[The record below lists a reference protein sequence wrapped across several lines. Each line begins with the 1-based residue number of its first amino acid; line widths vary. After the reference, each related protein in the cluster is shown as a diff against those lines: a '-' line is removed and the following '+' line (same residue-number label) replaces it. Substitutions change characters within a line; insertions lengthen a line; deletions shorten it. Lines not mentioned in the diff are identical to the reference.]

1 MAGILGIANRTEN
14 WKTAEHF
21 CGLSEQ
27 GRVNLVRELSGAEVQ
42 LGEVKLELFWY
53 GMRDYVRVHGGV
65 EEKSV
70 AFYMRSFS
78 DLREQVG
85 RYKHNDGTR
94 TLKFDELQPHNYDAS
109 KPGTRAKLYSNL
121 SHTEIDVVLETEDY
135 VFIGEAKDESD
146 LGTNGEH
153 VLVHQLIRQYVMAII
168 LVDIND
174 VKKKVVPFVV
184 GNQGRLNSIKNTCQ
198 VRFMIDQ
205 GWLEESNILS
215 WDYIEELG
223 KQ

>member
-1 MAGILGIANRTEN
+1 MGILGIANRTEN
-14 WKTAEHF
+14 WKTADNF
-21 CGLSEQ
+21 CGLSKQ
-27 GRVNLVRELSGAEVQ
+27 GRVNLVRKLSGDEVPASQ
-42 LGEVKLELFWY
+42 IKLELFWY
-53 GMRDYVRVHGGV
+53 GMRDYIYEHGGAAK
-65 EEKSV
+65 ESV
-70 AFYMRSFS
+70 DYYVCKFS

-85 RYKHNDGTR
+85 RYEHNDGTR
-94 TLKFDELQPHNYDAS
+94 ILKFDELQSHNYDAS
-109 KPGTRAKLYSNL
+109 KPGNRAKLYSNL

-146 LGTNGEH
+146 LGTSGEH
-153 VLVHQLIRQYVMAII
+153 VLVHQLIRQYVMATI

-174 VKKKVVPFVV
+174 AKKKIVPFVV

-205 GWLEESNILS
+205 GWLEESNIMS

>member
-1 MAGILGIANRTEN
+1 MGILGIANRTEN
-14 WKTAEHF
+14 WKTADSF
-21 CGLSEQ
+21 CGLGEQ
-27 GRVNLVRELSGAEVQ
+27 GRVNLVRKLSGDGVPASQ
-42 LGEVKLELFWY
+42 IKLELFWY
-53 GMRDYVRVHGGV
+53 GMRDYVYEHGGAAK
-65 EEKSV
+65 ESV
-70 AFYMRSFS
+70 DYYVCKFS

-85 RYKHNDGTR
+85 RYEHNDGTR
-94 TLKFDELQPHNYDAS
+94 ILKFDELQSHNYDAS

-153 VLVHQLIRQYVMAII
+153 VLVHQLIRQYVMATI
-168 LVDIND
+168 LLDIND
-174 VKKKVVPFVV
+174 AKKKIVPFVV